1 MRIVVWLWALCAVS
15 GIAYAEDPDAYHKG
29 RLTEIAKTNWPRVIE
44 NLDRAEA
51 FVKAGK
57 IEDARSR
64 YRGVKQG
71 AEVVQAT
78 FDEILTAAPH
88 LRDFS
93 VPISADGKYTSAAAK
108 VLKAA
113 TDAIKIATEKE
124 AALAQRVAAESG
136 AAKDAAIKSL
146 AGDRKKVFEQR
157 GRSLPRA
164 WDGST
169 STSPKT
175 YFGTLKT
182 SAYWLYEWTNGC
194 AMTYRFKGNKLIKTE
209 TKPAGCTP

>member
-1 MRIVVWLWALCAVS
+1 
-15 GIAYAEDPDAYHKG
+15 
-29 RLTEIAKTNWPRVIE
+29 VID
-44 NLDRAEA
+44 NLDRTEA
-51 FVKAGK
+51 LVKAGK

-64 YRGVKQG
+64 YRGVMQG
-71 AEVVQAT
+71 AEVVQRN
-78 FDEILTAAPH
+78 FEEFLTAAPH

-93 VPISADGKYTSAAAK
+93 VPISADGKYTSPAAN

-113 TDAIKIATEKE
+113 KDAIQIATEKE
-124 AALAQRVAAESG
+124 AALAQGGDAESS
-136 AAKDAAIKSL
+136 AAKAAAIRSL
-146 AGDRKKVFEQR
+146 AGDRKKIFEQR

-182 SAYWLYEWTNGC
+182 SAYWLYEWTSGR
-194 AMTYRFKGNKLIKTE
+194 AAAR
-209 TKPAGCTP
+209 